1 MRCGLKLRCLK
12 RGRARWRDKLQ
23 RTVRYCV
30 PGKYYAEDTEVNHLL
45 RQSNEE
51 TGEFDNSRSD
61 VEMGTV
67 TVTGREWEFNPRHRG
82 NEIGNGE

>member
-51 TGEFDNSRSD
+51 TKEFDNFP
-61 VEMGTV
+61 V
-67 TVTGREWEFNPRHRG
+67 GRRD
-82 NEIGNGE
+82 GNGDGNGTGMGIQSEASWE